1 MVLKEAFR
9 MQNHLTALT
18 NSAIAFLSANEN
30 VMRIKE
36 EHQRSK
42 RNPKAEDEIVEVK
55 RDHDMNADGVID
67 LLLDLMNER
76 EKLSLAISRAKESA
90 EFDIDAAIAAN
101 KARQEAADC
110 LKELAG
116 RKSSETVSR
125 GMDYLINAEGNQTAY
140 YYNVRSVETIDYDRD
155 KVRGIV
161 KRLQRESDAVST
173 KIDLL
178 NVTLEVD
185 YAPKYDF
192 ESGFEDAYE
201 QFMKTK

>member
-18 NSAIAFLSANEN
+18 DEAIAFLSINEN

-55 RDHDMNADGVID
+55 RDHDMTANQVID
-67 LLLDLMNER
+67 LLMDLLNER
-76 EKLSLAISRAKESA
+76 EKLSLAVSRAKA
-90 EFDIDAAIAAN
+90 AADFDIDAAIAAN
-101 KARQEAADC
+101 KARQEAVSC

-116 RKSSETVSR
+116 KKSSETQER

-140 YYNVRSVETIDYDRD
+140 YYNVRSTRTIDYDREV
-155 KVRGIV
+155 VRGIV
-161 KRLQRESDAVST
+161 KRLQRESDEVST
-173 KIDLL
+173 KIDVL
-178 NVTLEVD
+178 NVTRDVD

-201 QFMKTK
+201 QFVKTK

>member
-9 MQNHLTALT
+9 MQNHLTTLT
-18 NSAIAFLSANEN
+18 NGAIAFLSANEN

-185 YAPKYDF
+185 YVPKYDF

>member
-18 NSAIAFLSANEN
+18 NGAIAFLSANEN

-76 EKLSLAISRAKESA
+76 EKLSLAISHAKESA

-110 LKELAG
+110 LKDLAG

>member
-1 MVLKEAFR
+1 
-9 MQNHLTALT
+9 
-18 NSAIAFLSANEN
+18 
-30 VMRIKE
+30 
-36 EHQRSK
+36 
-42 RNPKAEDEIVEVK
+42 
-55 RDHDMNADGVID
+55 
-67 LLLDLMNER
+67 
-76 EKLSLAISRAKESA
+76 
-90 EFDIDAAIAAN
+90 
-101 KARQEAADC
+101 
-110 LKELAG
+110 
-116 RKSSETVSR
+116 
-125 GMDYLINAEGNQTAY
+125 MDYLINAEGNQTAY

-185 YAPKYDF
+185 YVPKYDF

>member
-18 NSAIAFLSANEN
+18 DEAIAFLSINEN

-42 RNPKAEDEIVEVK
+42 RNPKAEDETVEVK
-55 RDHDMNADGVID
+55 RDHEMTA
-67 LLLDLMNER
+67 
-76 EKLSLAISRAKESA
+76 
-90 EFDIDAAIAAN
+90 
-101 KARQEAADC
+101 
-110 LKELAG
+110 KELAG
-116 RKSSETVSR
+116 KKSSETQER

-140 YYNVRSVETIDYDRD
+140 YYNVRSTRTIDYDREV
-155 KVRGIV
+155 VRGIV
-161 KRLQRESDAVST
+161 KRLQRESDEVST
-173 KIDLL
+173 KIDVL
-178 NVTLEVD
+178 NVTLDVD

-201 QFMKTK
+201 QFVKTK

>member
-9 MQNHLTALT
+9 MQNHLTVLT
-18 NSAIAFLSANEN
+18 NGAIAFLSTNEN

-36 EHQRSK
+36 EHQRSR

-90 EFDIDAAIAAN
+90 DFDIDAAIAAN

-155 KVRGIV
+155 EVRGIV

-192 ESGFEDAYE
+192 ETGFEDAYE

>member
-18 NSAIAFLSANEN
+18 NGAIAFLSSNEN

-76 EKLSLAISRAKESA
+76 EKLSLAISRAKTA
-90 EFDIDAAIAAN
+90 AAFDIDAAIAAN
-101 KARQEAADC
+101 KARQEAVAC
-110 LKELAG
+110 LKEMAAK
-116 RKSSETVSR
+116 KSSETETR
-125 GMDYLINAEGNQTAY
+125 NTDYLINAEGNQTAY
-140 YYNVRSVETIDYDRD
+140 FYVVRTIQTIDFDREM
-155 KVRGIV
+155 VRGIA
-161 KRLQRESDAVST
+161 KRLQKESDAVST
-173 KIDLL
+173 KIDQL
-178 NVTLEVD
+178 NVTLEVE
-185 YAPKYDF
+185 YEPKYDF
-192 ESGFEDAYE
+192 DSSFEDAYGHFTE
-201 QFMKTK
+201 TK

>member
-9 MQNHLTALT
+9 MQNHLTTLT
-18 NSAIAFLSANEN
+18 NGAIAFLSANEN

-90 EFDIDAAIAAN
+90 EFDIDAPIAAN

-140 YYNVRSVETIDYDRD
+140 YYNIRSVETIDYDRD

-185 YAPKYDF
+185 YASKYDF
-192 ESGFEDAYE
+192 ETGFEDAYE

>member
-9 MQNHLTALT
+9 MQNRLANL
-18 NSAIAFLSANEN
+18 SEEAIFFLAQNEN
-30 VMRIKE
+30 VMKIKE
-36 EHQRSK
+36 EHQRSR
-42 RNPKAEDEIVEVK
+42 RNPKAVDETVEKK
-55 RDHDMNADGVID
+55 RDHDMTANNVVD

-201 QFMKTK
+201 QFVKTK

>member
-9 MQNHLTALT
+9 MQNHLTTLT
-18 NSAIAFLSANEN
+18 NGAIAFLSANEN

-42 RNPKAEDEIVEVK
+42 RNPKVEDEIVEVK

-116 RKSSETVSR
+116 RKCSETVSR

-185 YAPKYDF
+185 YVPKYDF

-201 QFMKTK
+201 QFMKMK